1 MREGDTLSIAIS
13 FDPEAAANALLA
25 EQSERERVVRDLAAS
40 YGDIL
45 QREHELDAARTTH
58 LRLRARAS
66 EFGITDAALKK
77 AGIPTVATT
86 PRRTGA
92 TRRGPRRSVSPATSA
107 TQHENSAPIENA
119 SNHNGV

>member
-1 MREGDTLSIAIS
+1 MSTAIS

-45 QREHELDAARTTH
+45 QREHELDRARTTH
-58 LRLRARAS
+58 LQLRARAS

-77 AGIPTVATT
+77 AGIPNVGGGRTKKSQ
-86 PRRTGA
+86 PRRTSRKSPTGA
-92 TRRGPRRSVSPATSA
+92 ASPL
-107 TQHENSAPIENA
+107 
-119 SNHNGV
+119 NGADGAGIDTPNNGGGTHA

>member
-1 MREGDTLSIAIS
+1 MSTAIR

-45 QREHELDAARTTH
+45 QREQDLDTARAEH
-58 LRLRARAS
+58 LQLRVRAS

-77 AGIPTVATT
+77 AGISTVGLERK
-86 PRRTGA
+86 PRRTNKRRTAPSGA
-92 TRRGPRRSVSPATSA
+92 QLAASAHTSHSDGEVGSV
-107 TQHENSAPIENA
+107 NA
-119 SNHNGV
+119 

>member
-1 MREGDTLSIAIS
+1 MSTAIS

-45 QREHELDAARTTH
+45 QREQELDTARTTH
-58 LRLRARAS
+58 LQLRARAG

-77 AGIPTVATT
+77 AGIPTVTAI
-86 PRRTGA
+86 PRRTGQ
-92 TRRGPRRSVSPATSA
+92 TRRAPRRTHAPAANAATLETTPPPATPS
-107 TQHENSAPIENA
+107 ENHGS
-119 SNHNGV
+119 

>member
-1 MREGDTLSIAIS
+1 MSTAIR

-45 QREHELDAARTTH
+45 QREHELDTARATH

-86 PRRTGA
+86 SRRNGSARRAPRRTA
-92 TRRGPRRSVSPATSA
+92 SPTPTTAQHTSTRP
-107 TQHENSAPIENA
+107 NSTDTTH
-119 SNHNGV
+119 SD

>member
-1 MREGDTLSIAIS
+1 MSTAIR

-45 QREHELDAARTTH
+45 QCEKELDTARATH
-58 LRLRARAS
+58 LQLRARAS

-77 AGIPTVATT
+77 AGIPPVVTGS
-86 PRRTGA
+86 RRNGST
-92 TRRGPRRSVSPATSA
+92 TRRPRRSASTV
-107 TQHENSAPIENA
+107 SAPVTHDPSSL
-119 SNHNGV
+119 SNSVDSHNGA